1 MCVSIS
7 LSSGYYQAVA
17 AYSDCHTIKRLPHTV
32 TVSLSSGCRIQWLF
46 KPKKQI
52 PLTYEK
58 DCQYYPIKH
67 SPSPSRPKSCSRV
80 LFLFFD
86 LWECV
91 SVSPYQAVTFPFTPL
106 QTKVLLEGYASDILQ
121 KVLSKKVL
129 LSLSPPPPA
138 GPHGEG
144 EGHLRIGT
152 KICFIVLF
160 FLFFLLP
167 DRTIW
172 KGRGEHSDR
181 YKEFFC
187 FYFFLPAGLDCMERI
202 GTKNLSSVHFL
213 PQVLYW
219 S

>member
-1 MCVSIS
+1 MCQY
-7 LSSGYYQAVA
+7 LP
-17 AYSDCHTIKRLPHTV
+17 IKRL
-32 TVSLSSGCRIQWLF
+32 LSSGCRIQWLF

-80 LFLFFD
+80 FFLFFD

-160 FLFFLLP
+160 FYFSSC
-167 DRTIW
+167 RTGPYG
-172 KGRGEHSDR
+172 KGEGNI
-181 YKEFFC
+181 
-187 FYFFLPAGLDCMERI
+187 RI
-202 GTKNLSSVHFL
+202 GTKNFFVFIFFFL
-213 PQVLYW
+213 PDWTVW
-219 S
+219 RG